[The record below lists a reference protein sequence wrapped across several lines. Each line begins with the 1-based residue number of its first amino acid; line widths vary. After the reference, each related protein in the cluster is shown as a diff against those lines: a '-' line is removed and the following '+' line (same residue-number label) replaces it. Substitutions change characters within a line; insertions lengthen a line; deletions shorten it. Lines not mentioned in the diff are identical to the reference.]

1 MDTGSRSGGEIRI
14 RGQRIDALSRREM
27 RTYRRELQMVF
38 QYPYFSLN
46 PRLSVRDTIGEPL
59 VNYGVSG
66 GRALAERVQ
75 ELTLKVGLRAETLD
89 HFPHEFSGGQRR
101 RIGIAR
107 ALALHPSLINCDEPV
122 SALDLAN
129 GGALEH
135 AQEMAGAREPAHDQA
150 LRPHEGAAHPGR
162 SRDHRQGRR
171 RRRQVRTG
179 LAGGGR
185 WIRTLGTPE
194 RETSSTSAFKST
206 LRRSPLLPRECSK
219 LWGGRHSQRERDS
232 WSNIRFARDSLL
244 EEAGFEPSVP
254 VATGEPTAS
263 AHD

>member
-89 HFPHEFSGGQRR
+89 RFPHEFSGGQRR

-107 ALALHPSLINCDEPV
+107 ALALHPNLIICDEPV

-129 GGALEH
+129 GGTLA
-135 AQEMAGAREPAHDQA
+135 ARRPSAAAVAHEPAPA
-150 LRPHEGAAHPGR
+150 SAWRGSPSGCGCAA
-162 SRDHRQGRR
+162 
-171 RRRQVRTG
+171 RTG
-179 LAGGGR
+179 R
-185 WIRTLGTPE
+185 DR
-194 RETSSTSAFKST
+194 
-206 LRRSPLLPRECSK
+206 
-219 LWGGRHSQRERDS
+219 SQRCR
-232 WSNIRFARDSLL
+232 AAL
-244 EEAGFEPSVP
+244 
-254 VATGEPTAS
+254 
-263 AHD
+263 

>member
-89 HFPHEFSGGQRR
+89 RFPHEFSGGQRR

-135 AQEMAGAREPAHDQA
+135 AQEMAAHESPRTTKLYDRTKERLTQDA
-150 LRPHEGAAHPGR
+150 
-162 SRDHRQGRR
+162 QGI
-171 RRRQVRTG
+171 TG
-179 LAGGGR
+179 KVG
-185 WIRTLGTPE
+185 
-194 RETSSTSAFKST
+194 
-206 LRRSPLLPRECSK
+206 
-219 LWGGRHSQRERDS
+219 DDDV
-232 WSNIRFARDSLL
+232 RFAPDSPV
-244 EEAGFEPSVP
+244 EGDGFEPSVP
-254 VATGEPTAS
+254 PREKPPPRARSNRRCGARRCCRANAPSYGAGGIARGSGIAGRTSGSHVTPCWRKPDS
-263 AHD
+263 NPRSR

>member
-1 MDTGSRSGGEIRI
+1 
-14 RGQRIDALSRREM
+14 
-27 RTYRRELQMVF
+27 MVF

-89 HFPHEFSGGQRR
+89 RFPHEFSGGQRR

-135 AQEMAGAREPAHDQA
+135 AQEMAAHESPRTTKLYDRTKERLTQDA
-150 LRPHEGAAHPGR
+150 
-162 SRDHRQGRR
+162 QGI
-171 RRRQVRTG
+171 TG
-179 LAGGGR
+179 KVG
-185 WIRTLGTPE
+185 
-194 RETSSTSAFKST
+194 
-206 LRRSPLLPRECSK
+206 
-219 LWGGRHSQRERDS
+219 DDD
-232 WSNIRFARDSLL
+232 IRFARDSLL